1 MRTPGEEAPGTPGL
15 ASQSD
20 LREQKSNKVQQ
31 EASCQQPARQS
42 GRERVVGCARAFWR
56 GSSLPSPLPGLLLQ
70 GIQPDPRGKAGKDS
84 T

>member
-15 ASQSD
+15 ASQSA
-20 LREQKSNKVQQ
+20 LREQKSPKVQP
-31 EASCQQPARQS
+31 EASCQQPARQA